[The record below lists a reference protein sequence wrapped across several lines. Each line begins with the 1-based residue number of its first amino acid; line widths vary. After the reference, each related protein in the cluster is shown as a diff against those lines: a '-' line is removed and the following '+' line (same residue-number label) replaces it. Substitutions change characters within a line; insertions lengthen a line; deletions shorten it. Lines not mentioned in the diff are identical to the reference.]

1 MIEYIAW
8 NLEFKFKRTVATRH
22 CNIQITS
29 VSCLVP
35 TTYAKQLS
43 GFTERKRVNFLSYWE
58 KFSNTKNSS
67 QCCCSMVGFQLE
79 FIVKLSHSFMLSY
92 QVGAGI
98 VIGLYFSTYIR
109 TSWNWFPISPKKL
122 ALDRHLQNLLSIFV
136 LLSCSQ

>member
-1 MIEYIAW
+1 MQYCQCI
-8 NLEFKFKRTVATRH
+8 FKRTVATRN

-29 VSCLVP
+29 MSCLV
-35 TTYAKQLS
+35 QLHTQKLYPV
-43 GFTERKRVNFLSYWE
+43 FTKRNRVFFFSYGK

-98 VIGLYFSTYIR
+98 VIGLYFSTYIH
-109 TSWNWFPISPKKL
+109 TSWNWIPISPKKL
-122 ALDRHLQNLLSIFV
+122 TLYHHLQN
-136 LLSCSQ
+136 